1 MALTAAHCAKTLVV
15 ASATGNPTLLHVAK
29 LLIPGLIEYIAKMAP
44 LVHEGSIPEPHV
56 AAVGEVWKAFSA
68 FFASV
73 PEPYRQLASP
83 FIHWHLLTEG
93 AI

>member
-15 ASATGNPTLLHVAK
+15 ASATGNPTLLHVTR

-44 LVHEGSIPEPHV
+44 LVHEGSISEPHV

-68 FFASV
+68 FFASI
-73 PEPYRQLASP
+73 PEHHRKSASP
-83 FIHWHLLTEG
+83 FVHWNL
-93 AI
+93 